1 MALPDEGTRFLTGYS
16 KTVNTSKLYP
26 TPSLSII
33 NSKPNSSKP
42 ISNNVTSSTVS
53 EPTLRLE
60 TVIPFCITSAQK
72 DSLYSH
78 LPHQDPQTTSLF
90 VRLPHSSEL
99 GRLIIQE
106 ELILLNSLEAS
117 RASSVKLQ
125 LLEVWRPY
133 VFAKP
138 CLLSCLEEAPD
149 LQRSVSKRKRSSSPP
164 SDAPPAK
171 RCHIAGARKKH
182 RRGKRGGRSIQPPSS
197 STPLLHWL
205 N

>member
-1 MALPDEGTRFLTGYS
+1 M
-16 KTVNTSKLYP
+16 
-26 TPSLSII
+26 
-33 NSKPNSSKP
+33 
-42 ISNNVTSSTVS
+42 TSSTVS
-53 EPTLRLE
+53 GPTLRLE
-60 TVIPFCITSAQK
+60 TVIPFYITSAQK

-117 RASSVKLQ
+117 RASSVESQ
-125 LLEVWRPY
+125 LLDVWRPY

-138 CLLSCLEEAPD
+138 CLLSRLEEAPD
-149 LQRSVSKRKRSSSPP
+149 LQPSVSKRRRSSSPP